1 MSVVYLMVY
10 VDDIVITDSD
20 STDIDNGITKEM
32 LSLNLWIL
40 VLNYSLGIDVQVH
53 DDSLLL
59 SRSKYIK
66 KLMQRIG
73 PVDSTSLPTPIAGNF
88 ISKSDPISDDP
99 PMVDTLL
106 YRSTI
111 NALQHV
117 YVIRSGIN
125 FVVNK
130 LRQYM

>member
-20 STDIDNGITKEM
+20 STDIENVITKEM
-32 LSLNLWIL
+32 LSLNLRIL
-40 VLNYSLGIDVQVH
+40 VLNYSLGIDVHVH

-73 PVDSTSLPTPIAGNF
+73 PVDSTSL
-88 ISKSDPISDDP
+88 SHSHSW
-99 PMVDTLL
+99 
-106 YRSTI
+106 
-111 NALQHV
+111 
-117 YVIRSGIN
+117 
-125 FVVNK
+125 
-130 LRQYM
+130 